1 MPDVSLMKEGDILGA
16 MGLKGF
22 DFGVGTIGTVAIW
35 ILLSLMVF
43 GLILAIIL
51 WIYLKK
57 VYNQQTWILGNV
69 GGKSMLKLIDKG
81 RYMRFGMAGD
91 KLFRLRKSKK
101 YLSPPTIQTGKNL
114 WLFWE
119 RKDGELIN
127 IGLGDIDEQMR
138 LAGAY
143 FVDTDMRMQRLG
155 IEKNLRDRLMKE
167 SWFAKYG
174 STIAGVIFV
183 IMVTVALVVLF
194 SKLVDVAGA
203 IDNMA
208 NSVSKMADKIEQ
220 YYSVRVGGEAP
231 SDIINGGAGGLTP
244 AG

>member
-1 MPDVSLMKEGDILGA
+1 MADASLLKGGDILGA

-22 DFGVGTIGTVAIW
+22 RFGLGTIGTVAIW

-43 GLILAIIL
+43 GLILAVIL
-51 WIYLKK
+51 WIYFKK
-57 VYNQQTWILGNV
+57 VYNQQSWILGNV
-69 GGKSMLKLIDKG
+69 GGKSMLKLVDKG
-81 RYMRFGMAGD
+81 RYIRFGMAGD

-127 IGLGDIDEQMR
+127 IGLGDVDEQMR

-167 SWFAKYG
+167 SWFSKYG

-183 IMVTVALVVLF
+183 ILVTVALVVLF

-203 IDNMA
+203 MD
-208 NSVSKMADKIEQ
+208 KMAGSVKEMADVVEK
-220 YYSVRVGGEAP
+220 YYSVRVGGQAP
-231 SDIINGGAGGLTP
+231 SDIINGGGGLVP